1 MKLPQLENS
10 SCLRTGSILTCVPAA
25 QKSRDN
31 ATRPSSCWDVFG
43 RIDNSGSAHSL
54 AAAIWTISSSCG
66 NTLQARVVL
75 LLRTG
80 ADWSRSPAQQRS
92 LPCRGS
98 QLASA
103 VAHEALCV
111 LRLQRHWQTSRW
123 QLRIRIANCVMGCLI
138 PWTSHF
144 PNNGND

>member
-25 QKSRDN
+25 QKSRAN

-80 ADWSRSPAQQRS
+80 ADWSRSPCPAALAAVQGQPAGQRCSSWGSVCAQTS
-92 LPCRGS
+92 
-98 QLASA
+98 
-103 VAHEALCV
+103 EAL
-111 LRLQRHWQTSRW
+111 
-123 QLRIRIANCVMGCLI
+123 ANLKMTAENKNCKLCNGLLN
-138 PWTSHF
+138 SLNF
-144 PNNGND
+144 PLP